1 MAVKVVATLGREK
14 YYTEVV
20 AGENKIIT
28 DEPKRFGGQEKGF
41 NPYEILASSLASC
54 TAATLRMY
62 IDKKGWDVD
71 TIRVDVQFENVPQLE
86 RSEFKREICFPD
98 ANLDAEALEKLF
110 DIAEACPVHKLL
122 TNKIE
127 INTEIVK

>member
-1 MAVKVVATLGREK
+1 MRILAVGGGSGGHVTPVVAVLRELRK
-14 YYTEVV
+14 Q
-20 AGENKIIT
+20 
-28 DEPKRFGGQEKGF
+28 DEAIDIRFWVDRKFAPQAKG
-41 NPYEILASSLASC
+41 ILRSF
-54 TAATLRMY
+54 
-62 IDKKGWDVD
+62 DD
-71 TIRVDVQFENVPQLE
+71 TIRVDVQFENFPQQE

>member
-1 MAVKVVATLGREK
+1 MGVKVVATIGREK

-20 AGENKIIT
+20 AGSHKIFT
-28 DEPKRFGGQEKGF
+28 DEPKRFGGEEKGF

-62 IDKKGWDVD
+62 VDKKGWDVE
-71 TIRVDVQFENVPQLE
+71 TIRVDVQFENFPMQE
-86 RSEFKREICFPD
+86 RSEFTRAICFPD
-98 ANLDAEALEKLF
+98 ANLDAEALDKLF

-122 TNKIE
+122 TNKID